1 MTQAQAPIRKP
12 PARRPPRLQPAGSVK
27 LTGRGAVLALFV
39 ACLFGLLI
47 AGWTGWSALADAIF
61 VMSCGVVAYYTQAKG
76 LRKVVVCPPL
86 AFLAGTVC
94 AELITAPGGFAAAE
108 GILITLGTSAPW
120 LFTGT
125 TLTIVIA
132 VGRGYR
138 PELPAWSARPAITNL
153 IEAVRDTVRR
163 RLVRTAWRPW
173 RLPGDEICLDV
184 ASRSAQQ

>member
-1 MTQAQAPIRKP
+1 MTQAPAPIRKP
-12 PARRPPRLQPAGSVK
+12 PARRPPRLQPAGSIK

-108 GILITLGTSAPW
+108 GILITLATSAPRLLTGTPLTIVTAVARFSGRKEILITMATSAPL

-125 TLTIVIA
+125 SLTIVNA
-132 VGRGYR
+132 AGRGFR
-138 PELPAWSARPAITNL
+138 PDRPAWSARP
-153 IEAVRDTVRR
+153 
-163 RLVRTAWRPW
+163 
-173 RLPGDEICLDV
+173 
-184 ASRSAQQ
+184 

>member
-1 MTQAQAPIRKP
+1 MTQAPAPIRKP
-12 PARRPPRLQPAGSVK
+12 PARRPPRLQPAGSIK

-125 TLTIVIA
+125 TLTLV
-132 VGRGYR
+132 
-138 PELPAWSARPAITNL
+138 ITNL
-153 IEAVRDTVRR
+153 IEAVRDTLRSRSEARRGLGGLALVRR
-163 RLVRTAWRPW
+163 FGA
-173 RLPGDEICLDV
+173 G
-184 ASRSAQQ
+184 

>member
-12 PARRPPRLQPAGSVK
+12 PARRPPRLQPAGSIK
-27 LTGRGAVLALFV
+27 LTGRGAALALFV

-94 AELITAPGGFAAAE
+94 AELITAPGG
-108 GILITLGTSAPW
+108 APPPRGRPAPPGGW
-120 LFTGT
+120 ALWVFTGS
-125 TLTIVIA
+125 TLAIGLA
-132 VGRGYR
+132 VGRVYR
-138 PELPAWSARPAITNL
+138 PELAAWSARPAITNL
-153 IEAVRDTVRR
+153 IEAVRDTLRSRSEARR
-163 RLVRTAWRPW
+163 GLGGLALVRQFCA
-173 RLPGDEICLDV
+173 G
-184 ASRSAQQ
+184 